1 MHVSQEFKPLAL
13 EDLLTT
19 CKEYKE
25 KGYRLT
31 QILPKLERD
40 DSITLIYTF
49 VMGAEMV
56 NFKVTGIIKGETVV
70 PSVTEMFIACF
81 VYENEAHDLFGV
93 NVEGNLLDFQ
103 GKFYSFG
110 EGIETPMT
118 IITPEQLAAREKAA
132 KLASAKAA
140 RAAKAKAAKENGSA
154 SAQKPAAS
162 STGPSQAEIEAKL
175 AGMDPEKAAK
185 VRAAMEAKAKKA
197 AAKAQASAEPCTSS
211 SVSSPQ
217 SVTVPDDFEERLT
230 AMDPEKAAK
239 VRAAMEAKKKREAAR
254 ATSSESVQEGE

>member
-1 MHVSQEFKPLAL
+1 MQIPQVFKPLAL
-13 EDLLTT
+13 EDLIST

-25 KGYRLT
+25 KGYRLA

-49 VMGAEMV
+49 VMGSEVV
-56 NFKVTGIIKGETVV
+56 NFKITGIVKGETEV
-70 PSVTEMFIACF
+70 PSVTELYIACF

-93 NVEGNLLDFQ
+93 NIKGNVLDFQ

-132 KLASAKAA
+132 KLAAAKAA
-140 RAAKAKAAKENGSA
+140 REAKAKAKAAQEKQGA
-154 SAQKPAAS
+154 PATDS
-162 STGPSQAEIEAKL
+162 SSDTDDSKQAEVEAKL
-175 AGMDPEKAAK
+175 AG
-185 VRAAMEAKAKKA
+185 
-197 AAKAQASAEPCTSS
+197 
-211 SVSSPQ
+211 
-217 SVTVPDDFEERLT
+217 
-230 AMDPEKAAK
+230 MDPEKAAK

-254 ATSSESVQEGE
+254 AASSDSVQEGE